1 MRSSACGASRAR
13 PRCVRAKAA
22 CRVRSL
28 VLPGL
33 RRRGPRP
40 HSRPRAQIK
49 TAYRQRAL
57 ECHPD
62 KVADQADAAAKA
74 RAETA
79 FKQLGE
85 ALEILTD
92 PFKRQLYDEGHDKAS
107 IEERVEAARRAAQNH
122 RPHNH

>member
-1 MRSSACGASRAR
+1 MRRVASESE
-13 PRCVRAKAA
+13 VKA
-22 CRVRSL
+22 
-28 VLPGL
+28 
-33 RRRGPRP
+33 
-40 HSRPRAQIK
+40 
-49 TAYRQRAL
+49 AYRQRAL

-62 KVADQADAAAKA
+62 KVADRADAAAKA
-74 RAETA
+74 RAEAA
-79 FKQLGE
+79 FKRLGE